1 MVKQAHTNITVLA
14 AAFTSGKILYSLV
27 KGSNTGE
34 TYAIFLQDLAD
45 RLDEE
50 SPGWRANSIII

>member
-34 TYAIFLQDLAD
+34 TYAIFLEDLAE
-45 RLDEE
+45 RLDAEE
-50 SPGWRANSIII
+50 PEWRSRSIII

>member
-14 AAFTSGKILYSLV
+14 AAFPSGKILYSLV